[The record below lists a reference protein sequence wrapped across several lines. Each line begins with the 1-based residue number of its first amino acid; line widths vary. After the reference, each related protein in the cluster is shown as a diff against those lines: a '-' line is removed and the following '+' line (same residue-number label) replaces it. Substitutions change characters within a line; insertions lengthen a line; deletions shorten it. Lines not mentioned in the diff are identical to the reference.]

1 MQVDNL
7 MVNEGPQ
14 IYYTD
19 TVRDAVEDFMTMFRN
34 DPTSQDMTID
44 PGVAQ
49 RFYGDLSGLLTFL
62 RVPAQFHYAI
72 MRANKMNSPNEY
84 RPERLT
90 LLTPS
95 TGELQRIMQTEN
107 SVNRSNT

>member
-1 MQVDNL
+1 MQVDKL
-7 MVNEGPQ
+7 MVNEGSQ

-19 TVRDAVEDFMTMFRN
+19 LLRDSLEDFMTLFRTDSSTQPMN
-34 DPTSQDMTID
+34 ID
-44 PGVAQ
+44 PGLAQ

-72 MRANKMNSPNEY
+72 MRVNKMNSPDEY
-84 RPERLT
+84 RPTMLT
-90 LLTPS
+90 LLTPD
-95 TGELQRIMQTEN
+95 TGEIQRIMQTEN